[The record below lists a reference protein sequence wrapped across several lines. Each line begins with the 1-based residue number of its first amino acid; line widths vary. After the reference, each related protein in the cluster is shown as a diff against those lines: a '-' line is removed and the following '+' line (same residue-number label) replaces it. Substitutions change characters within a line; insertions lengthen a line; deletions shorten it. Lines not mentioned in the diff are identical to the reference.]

1 MGYGKK
7 LKITNTHL
15 HGCEYMWEGINSDVG
30 TELYLDNVLLQDAYK
45 GTLLIGFPPQG
56 ARFQIYNTTFNNNL
70 VAAEIRNLIGNSML
84 IQNSIFTSRQIST
97 SPTYFPTVNQL
108 KANNESLLMASSEA
122 SLKAPMAA
130 IGRSYCGIFTHQM
143 MGLWIDGGSAS
154 TSYNLFDRLGFGV
167 ISFMA
172 RTKVTNCH
180 FQNMAFASG
189 KPPFPMNY
197 LPNPGLYNSPTLVNQ
212 GVGIVADGISAPDFF
227 LHVGDG
233 QPIKSCIF
241 KNCASAGISISS
253 LREKRILLNQFSCD
267 ANISAPIGGNYG
279 IKIMNDNFGFS
290 GNYAMKTHLISN
302 RITNAKHAIACYQ
315 AGIDYNFAD
324 LKIFYNLIDGTAGTG
339 IEVAATNTNFYPGP
353 SSNNY
358 PIDKTIFSNTILN
371 TQTGI
376 KLSNIKV
383 IPGVSNT
390 HFYVNNNTITLSPV
404 KTGFTASIGINLISC
419 QYIDVLNNIDISG
432 NYSLPVTTPYHAAI
446 KNTNSPNCMVQC
458 NTVHHV
464 DQAYVFEGTCLPTVF
479 TNNYMSNCYD
489 GVVLNYAGII
499 GTQGLEGMPSDNFW
513 ATNSSSFT
521 NSETIAYNSFG
532 NQSPFFV
539 RAISGYI
546 PIVNLNNNGVSIL
559 LYNANGPFYQCSN
572 SSNSFHNNE
581 HDELERLAG
590 DSSYF
595 DAPPESNFLKD
606 KLIFDKMT
614 YDSLFADTASQ
625 QLLDYYQIISGE
637 NVGLLGE
644 SERLFRNRDY
654 LQAKLLA
661 TAITPVNAAEI
672 ILQSTIVS
680 YCNWLLDSNYV
691 FSVAEIEN
699 LKLVA
704 AHCPALYGDA
714 VGIARTLLIGVVGDE
729 TTYEPNCNE
738 ANTAMRKA
746 FQIKKQKSINPLEE
760 MITISPNPA
769 NDFLNIVGNEQ
780 SIRKIA
786 IMDLNGKNVLEKLIP
801 VGEISVDLSAI
812 QSGVYYYSVKINN
825 QIESY
830 GKLIVINY

>member
-1 MGYGKK
+1 M
-7 LKITNTHL
+7 
-15 HGCEYMWEGINSDVG
+15 
-30 TELYLDNVLLQDAYK
+30 
-45 GTLLIGFPPQG
+45 
-56 ARFQIYNTTFNNNL
+56 
-70 VAAEIRNLIGNSML
+70 
-84 IQNSIFTSRQIST
+84 
-97 SPTYFPTVNQL
+97 
-108 KANNESLLMASSEA
+108 
-122 SLKAPMAA
+122 
-130 IGRSYCGIFTHQM
+130 
-143 MGLWIDGGSAS
+143 
-154 TSYNLFDRLGFGV
+154 
-167 ISFMA
+167 
-172 RTKVTNCH
+172 
-180 FQNMAFASG
+180 
-189 KPPFPMNY
+189 
-197 LPNPGLYNSPTLVNQ
+197 
-212 GVGIVADGISAPDFF
+212 
-227 LHVGDG
+227 
-233 QPIKSCIF
+233 
-241 KNCASAGISISS
+241 
-253 LREKRILLNQFSCD
+253 
-267 ANISAPIGGNYG
+267 
-279 IKIMNDNFGFS
+279 
-290 GNYAMKTHLISN
+290 
-302 RITNAKHAIACYQ
+302 
-315 AGIDYNFAD
+315 
-324 LKIFYNLIDGTAGTG
+324 
-339 IEVAATNTNFYPGP
+339 
-353 SSNNY
+353 
-358 PIDKTIFSNTILN
+358 
-371 TQTGI
+371 
-376 KLSNIKV
+376 
-383 IPGVSNT
+383 
-390 HFYVNNNTITLSPV
+390 
-404 KTGFTASIGINLISC
+404 
-419 QYIDVLNNIDISG
+419 
-432 NYSLPVTTPYHAAI
+432 
-446 KNTNSPNCMVQC
+446 
-458 NTVHHV
+458 
-464 DQAYVFEGTCLPTVF
+464 
-479 TNNYMSNCYD
+479 
-489 GVVLNYAGII
+489 
-499 GTQGLEGMPSDNFW
+499 
-513 ATNSSSFT
+513 
-521 NSETIAYNSFG
+521 
-532 NQSPFFV
+532 
-539 RAISGYI
+539 
-546 PIVNLNNNGVSIL
+546 
-559 LYNANGPFYQCSN
+559 YNANGPFYQCSN